1 MDFDSFNLEE
11 EIQKKVFIDSSI
23 LHCEGSKYIYPYTMF
38 YKDIKDNSINR
49 LYKRNI
55 KRRMFNIYDN
65 SDRVLDMIENM
76 NDRKALEYLKKL
88 REIRRK
94 QLLKEYAKEETS
106 RIMFERK
113 YNVNI
118 LNYKEKLKNEIYKK
132 RKGTKI
138 MYALME
144 LLLNRPKREKTFK
157 INKRIDM
164 LYSSQKNKNYS
175 SLLNKITNKKNNN
188 ISQTSKNTKNY
199 RNINIINKNFPLTK
213 DNALQKEKK
222 IEYNPSAIRKSKS
235 LSNVKSL
242 SKKYLFEKHNID
254 NIRGKTIFMKK
265 NLLNRTNEFEYPQ
278 IKDNISF
285 SNSFNKENLSN
296 LSIDNNNEKSE
307 FSFLKKRLEK
317 IKMDS
322 SSDLTINFPDYQ
334 RKAFLNKMNYINKNR
349 IENMIKKFDF
359 NKNKELIN
367 NSQSQIYTRGI
378 NFQKN
383 KRSLLLNLKKLT
395 DKAEEISQQIT
406 KSFMSEYK
414 INLKDETE
422 NKNKRKILFIK
433 KNILKNHL
441 NSKYL
446 NDNKENNEKPSP
458 NKLLFKSKSNFSLFQ
473 KNGRFLKRKIYA
485 NENFKHN
492 FSS

>member
-1 MDFDSFNLEE
+1 
-11 EIQKKVFIDSSI
+11 
-23 LHCEGSKYIYPYTMF
+23 
-38 YKDIKDNSINR
+38 
-49 LYKRNI
+49 
-55 KRRMFNIYDN
+55 
-65 SDRVLDMIENM
+65 
-76 NDRKALEYLKKL
+76 
-88 REIRRK
+88 
-94 QLLKEYAKEETS
+94 
-106 RIMFERK
+106 
-113 YNVNI
+113 
-118 LNYKEKLKNEIYKK
+118 
-132 RKGTKI
+132 
-138 MYALME
+138 
-144 LLLNRPKREKTFK
+144 
-157 INKRIDM
+157 
-164 LYSSQKNKNYS
+164 
-175 SLLNKITNKKNNN
+175 
-188 ISQTSKNTKNY
+188 
-199 RNINIINKNFPLTK
+199 
-213 DNALQKEKK
+213 
-222 IEYNPSAIRKSKS
+222 
-235 LSNVKSL
+235 
-242 SKKYLFEKHNID
+242 
-254 NIRGKTIFMKK
+254 MKK

-414 INLKDETE
+414 TNLKDETK